1 MSVAVIAPIA
11 IDANPRPKAHPIK
24 PRAMQIPVDADVPR
38 HWAFGTVLG
47 THIGNGVNLLFPM
60 GERFFIRSVR
70 RYMDRIDDEE
80 LRAQIKGFFGQEG
93 RHSHAHEQFFTILE
107 NQGYSIR
114 TFLRIYEQI
123 AFEGIEKISPAELC
137 LSATAAAEHFTAIMA
152 ENALTEGFLP
162 QVHPVVRDL
171 LMWHAA
177 EEIEHKS
184 VAFDV
189 LKKVNPSYE
198 LRIAGLIVAATL
210 LGGFWA
216 AATLMLL
223 AQEDLDTLKKIPA
236 ELEARKDHEP
246 IAKKVF
252 VRGIKAYLRRDFHP
266 SQLDNMHLATE
277 YLASVGMS

>member
-1 MSVAVIAPIA
+1 MTTLASSPSVDAPRSKA
-11 IDANPRPKAHPIK
+11 AHPIK
-24 PRAMQIPVDADVPR
+24 PRAMHIAVEADVPR

-47 THIGNGVNLLFPM
+47 THIGNGVNLLFPL

-70 RYMDRIDDEE
+70 KFMDRIDDDQ
-80 LRAQIKGFFGQEG
+80 LRDQVRGFFGQEG
-93 RHSHAHEQFFTILE
+93 RHSHAHEQFFSILE
-107 NQGYSIR
+107 RQGFSIR
-114 TFLRIYEQI
+114 GFLRVYELI
-123 AFEGIEKISPAELC
+123 AFDGIERFSPAELC
-137 LSATAAAEHFTAIMA
+137 LSATVAAEHFTAIMA
-152 ENALTEGFLP
+152 ENAFTEGFLP

-171 LMWHAA
+171 LLWHAA

-198 LRIAGLIVAATL
+198 LRIAGLVIATLL

-216 AATLMLL
+216 AATLTLL
-223 AQEDLDTLKKIPA
+223 AQEDLATLKKIPA
-236 ELEARKDHEP
+236 ELEARKDHDP

-252 VRGIKAYLRRDFHP
+252 LRGIKAYLRRDFHP
-266 SQLDNMHLATE
+266 TQLDNLHLATD